1 MSRASYA
8 ELLKHPLWQRR
19 RLEVLSRADF
29 RCERCGNAEQQLHA
43 HHKTYVRGRDPWDY
57 EDELLECLCDPCHG
71 LAHQHQERLN
81 LVLAQQPSAALPA
94 LTKLIDKVAAVMT
107 ATERVQRVNAM
118 NALRDE
124 LDVIADFTRGPGGAT
139 T

>member
-8 ELLKHPLWQRR
+8 ELLKHPLWQRK

-29 RCERCGNAEQQLHA
+29 RCERCGSAEHQLHA
-43 HHKTYVRGRDPWDY
+43 HHKTYVRGRQPWDY

-71 LAHQHQERLN
+71 LAHEHKERLE
-81 LVLAQQPSAALPA
+81 LLLAQQPSAALPA
-94 LTKLIDKVAAVMT
+94 LTKLIDKVSAVLT
-107 ATERVQRVNAM
+107 ATERGQRVNAM

-124 LDVIADFTRGPGGAT
+124 LDTLADFARGPGGAPT
-139 T
+139 

>member
-1 MSRASYA
+1 MRSTTR
-8 ELLKHPLWQRR
+8 K

-43 HHKTYVRGRDPWDY
+43 HHKTYVRGRQPWTTRMN
-57 EDELLECLCDPCHG
+57 CW
-71 LAHQHQERLN
+71 
-81 LVLAQQPSAALPA
+81 SACATRATAWRTSIKRSWNWCWRSSHRRRCRP
-94 LTKLIDKVAAVMT
+94 LTKLLDKVAAVLT

-124 LDVIADFTRGPGGAT
+124 LDVVADFTRGPGGAT